1 MLLNIVWNIAVSYNL
16 KIKIYLPFYV
26 DFPPEKNLTTDGEVT
41 IDILVREPTNS
52 IVLNQNGLAII
63 SDRCELHS
71 NGARLFIQKMI
82 VEDDLEKVTWVL
94 KEALRADQ
102 IVKLKVLFTGIVN
115 SNLNGLYQ
123 NYDYYEDSDSP
134 RIAAV
139 TQFEPTHA
147 RKMVP
152 CFDEPEYKAIW
163 NVTVI
168 HPRGTSAISNG
179 LEMSETT
186 EPDGKWKVS
195 MFHPSPL
202 MSSYLLAIVVAEYDF
217 DEAYTERGTRIRMW
231 SRPSKSPKVRK
242 ILVNRTTVFIS
253 LFEKYFGIND
263 IAVKQDLVA
272 VREFGTG
279 AMENWGLITI
289 REEFVLSDYIDLYSA
304 MRLVAHELV
313 HQWFGNLVTMKFWE
327 DLWLNEGFATFFEKI
342 VQWDLKVHDEDLQ
355 VSPADLLLDL
365 YKALDA
371 DSSTTSRPLSSI
383 IEIPMEIEE
392 SFDGLSYSKGC
403 SIIAMVK
410 SVIGKIN
417 FKKAVNHYLKKFS
430 FKNAHRDDLWQAF
443 DEAIDA
449 VPGPY
454 KSALNVQDFG
464 NQWTMQMGFPHVTVK
479 NFNSTAV
486 VITQEKYRRNPSISE
501 LPKYLSPRYGYKW
514 DVPIWYQKLGGQ
526 PQFAWLRRN
535 EPLYI
540 NVDSTEKPIILNV
553 LTNCYY
559 RQNYDR
565 DGWQKIKEQLEKNPE
580 VFPEFWRYSLISDAF
595 AAAFID
601 RLDYEL
607 LFDMLYYAKKE
618 KSGLVLNSISEKLSD
633 IARLFPGR
641 QGDYV
646 YDYTEKIMKGISIIH
661 NSITDLIM
669 VRNESKA
676 SKKTKLRHKS
686 GHVRLGME
694 AESSLELKVATSLTE
709 TMCRIGEK
717 NCTKTFRSLF
727 EKEILNRCK
736 KGEKASECVRIKRHL
751 RRCTYCTGVRTLG
764 AVALR
769 KVEDLLK
776 VEDDIEEKK
785 ALVDGMSC
793 VRSIKKMKRMLLK
806 RLEDT
811 DGDVRDRQE
820 RITWAF
826 HATYEEPLAKY
837 FLFSFCVEHWELI
850 YERLKTRLDYI
861 NQVISAC
868 FKTVHSTT
876 QLMLA
881 KTFRKTFPSANKF
894 HIIRQQIEEAET
906 RIQWLK
912 KNSKKLIHYFTT
924 KANITIKPGRNYD
937 DYDEKEKEG
946 DNGND
951 ESKV

>member
-1 MLLNIVWNIAVSYNL
+1 
-16 KIKIYLPFYV
+16 
-26 DFPPEKNLTTDGEVT
+26 
-41 IDILVREPTNS
+41 
-52 IVLNQNGLAII
+52 
-63 SDRCELHS
+63 
-71 NGARLFIQKMI
+71 MI

-186 EPDGKWKVS
+186 EPDGDWKVS

-231 SRPSKSPKVRK
+231 SRPSKNPKVRK

-342 VQWDLKVHDEDLQ
+342 VQWDLKVHDDDLQ
-355 VSPADLLLDL
+355 VFPAYLLLDL

-371 DSSTTSRPLSSI
+371 DSSATSRPLSSI
-383 IEIPMEIEE
+383 IETPMEIEE

-410 SVIGKIN
+410 SVIGERN
-417 FKKAVNHYLKKFS
+417 FRKAVNHYLKKFS

-479 NFNSTAV
+479 YFNSTAV

-595 AAAFID
+595 AAAFVD

-618 KSGLVLNSISEKLSD
+618 KSGEVARAMIEKLYGLGG
-633 IARLFPGR
+633 LFRGR
-641 QGDYV
+641 ESKYV
-646 YDYTEKIMKGISIIH
+646 YTYTYEILKHHMIVY
-661 NSITDLIM
+661 NRITDLIM
-669 VRNESKA
+669 VGSESKA
-676 SKKTKLRHKS
+676 FKKTKLRYQSES

-694 AESSLELKVATSLTE
+694 AESS
-709 TMCRIGEK
+709 
-717 NCTKTFRSLF
+717 
-727 EKEILNRCK
+727 
-736 KGEKASECVRIKRHL
+736 IKL
-751 RRCTYCTGVRTLG
+751 
-764 AVALR
+764 
-769 KVEDLLK
+769 
-776 VEDDIEEKK
+776 
-785 ALVDGMSC
+785 
-793 VRSIKKMKRMLLK
+793 
-806 RLEDT
+806 
-811 DGDVRDRQE
+811 
-820 RITWAF
+820 
-826 HATYEEPLAKY
+826 
-837 FLFSFCVEHWELI
+837 
-850 YERLKTRLDYI
+850 
-861 NQVISAC
+861 
-868 FKTVHSTT
+868 
-876 QLMLA
+876 
-881 KTFRKTFPSANKF
+881 
-894 HIIRQQIEEAET
+894 
-906 RIQWLK
+906 
-912 KNSKKLIHYFTT
+912 
-924 KANITIKPGRNYD
+924 
-937 DYDEKEKEG
+937 
-946 DNGND
+946 
-951 ESKV
+951 